1 MGPHLAARCLALLG
15 VFSGGHAAWADGR
28 IEKVVGAANRLAV
41 LGAQAVTIF
50 DGEGRLL
57 GRCAAAFSPPVRTL
71 RRPIGNLDPD
81 EALAL
86 AGLADDDDS
95 TDAEDALSD
104 EGIRPAFRRRRAFAA
119 QLPPLSAHD
128 VTILPA
134 GEAAFIATTDGVY
147 RASADGCASAG
158 LGGHDVVAVAAGNDA
173 VAVATETLLWRMDAA
188 ASVMMV
194 AGGLP
199 HRPRALAV
207 ADGGRIFVA
216 DDEGVLEAA
225 PGGPPVRKLARPTE
239 ALAYCGGQLLVLADD
254 GVYVE
259 SSATLVRAGD
269 RPPIRMLACGGSSG
283 SRFLAAGVG
292 LWTSNDGRSWSQH
305 PGAVGQSV
313 ASAAMAGERV
323 WAAVSG
329 ELVLL
334 VDGSPRPIEREPR
347 LQPLA
352 KSGVSSRGLLART
365 ALTPS
370 AFPWPRLTLAFAADQ
385 TPVRARW
392 SVLLLLTFPLER
404 RLASGPAPAELG
416 AELAQRDAALAE
428 EQTALTARGA
438 DEEAAARSRA
448 LDQERTALR

>member
-1 MGPHLAARCLALLG
+1 MGPHPAARCLALLG
-15 VFSGGHAAWADGR
+15 VLAAGHAAWADGR
-28 IEKVVGAANRLAV
+28 IEKVVGAANGLAV
-41 LGAQAVTIF
+41 LGDRTVTLL

-57 GRCAAAFSPPVRTL
+57 GRCAAVSSPPERTL

-86 AGLADDDDS
+86 AGFADDDDS

-104 EGIRPAFRRRRAFAA
+104 EGIRPSFRRRAFAGS
-119 QLPPLSAHD
+119 LPRLSAHD

-134 GEAAFIATTDGVY
+134 GDAAFIATTDGVY
-147 RASADGCASAG
+147 RASADGCAPAG
-158 LGGHDVVAVAAGNDA
+158 LGGHDVVAVAAGTDA

-188 ASVMMV
+188 ASVMTV

-199 HRPRALAV
+199 HRPRALAI
-207 ADGGRIFVA
+207 ADSGRIFVA

-225 PGGPPVRKLARPTE
+225 PGADPVRKLDRPTE

-259 SSATLVRAGD
+259 SGATLVRAGD
-269 RPPIRMLACGGSSG
+269 RPPVRTLACGGSSG
-283 SRFLAAGVG
+283 PRFLAAGVG

-305 PGAVGQSV
+305 PGALGQSV
-313 ASAAMAGERV
+313 AAVAMAGERV
-323 WAAVSG
+323 WAVVSG
-329 ELVLL
+329 ELLL
-334 VDGSPRPIEREPR
+334 LADGSPLPVEQPQR

-352 KSGVSSRGLLART
+352 TSGVSSHGLLGRT
-365 ALTPS
+365 ALSPS
-370 AFPWPRLTLAFAADQ
+370 MFPWPRLTLAFAAEQ
-385 TPVRARW
+385 TPVRAQW

-404 RLASGPAPAELG
+404 RLAAGPPPAELG

-428 EQTALTARGA
+428 EQTALAARGA